1 MSTTPALPQPLRT
14 PPPPG
19 GTGNPSQDAVIT
31 QHNMINK
38 QSSLVSS
45 ATKGGKGMRKSKR
58 MSKRMSKRGG
68 GEIVANT
75 ITPRYTET
83 MAGSQAPGNQQLNGL
98 KSINQSQVQ
107 GAQDKVPLVTGGKK
121 ARKARKTRK
130 TRKSRKSKKT
140 RKSKKSRKGRK

>member
-1 MSTTPALPQPLRT
+1 MSTTNSLPQPLRT

-58 MSKRMSKRGG
+58 MSKRGG
-68 GEIVANT
+68 DLLANP
-75 ITPRYTET
+75 ITPRYIET
-83 MAGSQAPGNQQLNGL
+83 MAGSQASGNQQLNGL
-98 KSINQSQVQ
+98 KTINQSQVQ

-121 ARKARKTRK
+121 TRKSRKARKSKK
-130 TRKSRKSKKT
+130 TKKSKKT
-140 RKSKKSRKGRK
+140 RKSKKSRKCANM